1 MVVMPVVA
9 MVMAA
14 VMPVMVVMPPVLHKH
29 LVATAQRVHATTP
42 RSHLGVPMV
51 GQLTEMAT
59 PTATC
64 VHESRPWR
72 WLLVLQL
79 NDDLRW
85 APLGAGTKPTQLTSL
100 IIDSLVTLP
109 CRSASYC
116 LGFMSAVLVVYS
128 RSHADT
134 TLISGE
140 RPQW

>member
-1 MVVMPVVA
+1 MVVMQVVA

-51 GQLTEMAT
+51 GQVTGMAM
-59 PTATC
+59 AKAAC

-85 APLGAGTKPTQLTSL
+85 PLLARNQHS
-100 IIDSLVTLP
+100 
-109 CRSASYC
+109 
-116 LGFMSAVLVVYS
+116 
-128 RSHADT
+128 
-134 TLISGE
+134 
-140 RPQW
+140 